1 MYNFFFFLIISIDPG
16 IITFKKRFSVKGRK
30 IYLTDTAFILYSIRM
45 NKKILPGF
53 QQGRSNPL
61 YKRKQAMA
69 DDTVYKRA
77 KEGKELLKSGGES
90 GTKIRFQDR
99 DIDLTKTIKIG
110 RDPGNDIVITD
121 DPLVSRKHA
130 LIEILGGKVYLEDK
144 ESTNGTYV
152 NKNPLQS
159 GQRVEVRKGDVI
171 QVGKTELK
179 VMK

>member
-1 MYNFFFFLIISIDPG
+1 
-16 IITFKKRFSVKGRK
+16 
-30 IYLTDTAFILYSIRM
+30 
-45 NKKILPGF
+45 
-53 QQGRSNPL
+53 
-61 YKRKQAMA
+61 MA
-69 DDTVYKRA
+69 DETLYKRA

-144 ESTNGTYV
+144 ESKNGTYV
-152 NKNPLQS
+152 NKNPLQP
-159 GQRVEVRKGDVI
+159 GQRVEVRKGDMI

-179 VMK
+179 VIK